1 MIAIVISL
9 HVQLL
14 TLSTAEIEKWDT
26 ELQKQKKGQKG
37 EKKKIRIQYFQK
49 ISQKTLN
56 SAPCS
61 SVGGGGNTGDVLL
74 PLQKILHISMEE
86 RSSAL

>member
-1 MIAIVISL
+1 MIGIVISL

-14 TLSTAEIEKWDT
+14 TLSTAEVEKLDT
-26 ELQKQKKGQKG
+26 ELQKQKKGKKG
-37 EKKKIRIQYFQK
+37 EKKIRTQYFQE

-74 PLQKILHISMEE
+74 PLKKILHVSVE
-86 RSSAL
+86 